1 MVGIII
7 GNQNPL
13 LGTTYSYEIK
23 PFGLSFGSNKYEWY
37 LYKKQKNGTWK
48 DITGT
53 PKTGEKVTYRFG
65 EPGLGIEFEMKV
77 YETKQGILPGMPSSK
92 QLAGSMKLIPT
103 SNTVP
108 KIEKVVLF
116 NRGARDVNKA
126 SYRDTLIAQAHC
138 IGMFNKDIEF
148 HLWED
153 DAPGKGH
160 NSTINK
166 NNRHTRT
173 YTARVNEK
181 GIAEIGIP
189 LMSDERVLRQMANK
203 LLMKGDQNEG
213 ANHEYYVTASYS
225 GKIMGASQT
234 NVDVANPDHKT
245 GQQPTQ
251 PKSQPQTNTPKFPT
265 GQGGGPRHPDPKGN
279 IIEAVFVDSSGKELS
294 KVAVGNK
301 VHVRIHS
308 KNMVGKYIQYVIWE
322 YDMGSNDEVYRSG
335 NIKIPAD
342 LCDTMGFVITKDIFK
357 KGVDSLIPNDPDQKT
372 QNYFIE
378 IISKDLA
385 AESKKFGVSSE
396 GLLTVENPLSPS
408 GVQNTPKPETPSST
422 KCPRC
427 EKVTLEELQKIFTG
441 VKEVNHLEEIVTHFN
456 KGAKHFGINTCL
468 KKAHFF
474 AQVLKETG
482 NSLTI
487 KSPESMNYSTDAL
500 KNGFWYSEGT
510 NWVKGDLKNK
520 KGGYYG
526 NGSKKSFC
534 NLSYFKSHPD
544 IAEKYGRK
552 DLNHYKDKG
561 IQIANED
568 MLANHAY
575 SNKYGN
581 GSVESGDGSKYRGK
595 GLIQLTWKENYE
607 KVNSEITVF
616 DESVDIVS
624 NPNKILTDK
633 KYAVYSAMGF
643 WKWKKINDVINK
655 DKSPDIVDK
664 VTFLINKDDDAESKR
679 KRKTN
684 FQNITSQVFR
694 INECE
699 PGVAQ
704 PSSKEPIGK
713 WHDPVDKPRRT
724 KYNSSGNIKPVSGA
738 YGDVRDGYTKY
749 HSGLDLFALP
759 FIQDEFIGTPVY
771 ACLDGEIVESTPG
784 NSAGQTIRIKIKNV
798 KDLLEQEKKINYQLE
813 FKKGEERGIDIK
825 ESDDVYLIYMHL
837 SKRLLHKG
845 DVTAGTLIGYSGVS
859 GSIANK
865 IPSPHL
871 HLEIATVQNA
881 YGTGKTKRTNPARFI
896 KLNSY
901 DTKDQDDAVNYKYTQ
916 DGKKIPW
923 KAPKT
928 DQRNL

>member
-92 QLAGSMKLIPT
+92 QLAGSIKLIPT
-103 SNTVP
+103 SNKVP
-108 KIEKVVLF
+108 KIDKVVLF

-265 GQGGGPRHPDPKGN
+265 GQGGGPRQPDPKGN

-342 LCDTMGFVITKDIFK
+342 LCDTTGFVITKDIFK
-357 KGVDSLIPNDPDQKT
+357 KGVDSLIPNDPDEKT

-385 AESKKFGVSSE
+385 AESKKFGVNSE

-408 GVQNTPKPETPSST
+408 GVQNTPKPGAPKTTCICQEQYKDLIWGGAVS
-422 KCPRC
+422 C
-427 EKVTLEELQKIFTG
+427 EFRKKVI
-441 VKEVNHLEEIVTHFN
+441 EISKRASIDPN
-456 KGAKHFGINTCL
+456 NLMAAM
-468 KKAHFF
+468 AH
-474 AQVLKETG
+474 ETG
-482 NSLTI
+482 GTFDPTCGTFKKKKNETTEGYVGLLQIGKDAATDLKITRTELLAMDQIKQLDYIEKYLYLPLVKGKLNTLTDFYLAVLFPVDCGKGNQPNHIVFDDSLPI
-487 KSPESMNYSTDAL
+487 SY
-500 KNGFWYSEGT
+500 KNGKVIKNLNYWRNAGYAANPTFHKEAKE
-510 NWVKGDLKNK
+510 KGKT
-520 KGGYYG
+520 YVWE
-526 NGSKKSFC
+526 
-534 NLSYFKSHPD
+534 
-544 IAEKYGRK
+544 IAENIKKWY
-552 DLNHYKDKG
+552 DKG
-561 IQIANED
+561 KQ
-568 MLANHAY
+568 
-575 SNKYGN
+575 NKVQKF
-581 GSVESGDGSKYRGK
+581 SC
-595 GLIQLTWKENYE
+595 
-607 KVNSEITVF
+607 
-616 DESVDIVS
+616 
-624 NPNKILTDK
+624 
-633 KYAVYSAMGF
+633 
-643 WKWKKINDVINK
+643 
-655 DKSPDIVDK
+655 
-664 VTFLINKDDDAESKR
+664 
-679 KRKTN
+679 
-684 FQNITSQVFR
+684 QN
-694 INECE
+694 
-699 PGVAQ
+699 AQ
-704 PSSKEPIGK
+704 ETKPEPITTNK
-713 WHDPVDKPRRT
+713 WHDPVDNPICT
-724 KYNSSGNIKPVSGA
+724 LYMQSGGGGKGTSGEHW
-738 YGDVRDGYTKY
+738 GLFGKTRNGSN
-749 HSGLDLFALP
+749 HQGLDLFAVP
-759 FIQDEFIGTPVY
+759 GSSVY
-771 ACLDGEIVESTPG
+771 ACVKGIVHKVKWHSGYGNTMTIKITDKESFFNHRRDYSLLYPSNGEISQSNNFDKT
-784 NSAGQTIRIKIKNV
+784 
-798 KDLLEQEKKINYQLE
+798 KDIFLFYAHLEQVLV
-813 FKKGEERGIDIK
+813 EEGV
-825 ESDDVYLIYMHL
+825 EV
-837 SKRLLHKG
+837 G
-845 DVTAGTLIGYSGVS
+845 AGKVIAKSGVS
-859 GSIANK
+859 GVEKGTCA
-865 IPSPHL
+865 PHL
-871 HLEIATVQNA
+871 HFEIFTTIYAVGMGLNYRCNPGFYIHFKAPNEQSQNELNLQKETA
-881 YGTGKTKRTNPARFI
+881 KTRI
-896 KLNSY
+896 KNLY
-901 DTKDQDDAVNYKYTQ
+901 
-916 DGKKIPW
+916 GKK
-923 KAPKT
+923 
-928 DQRNL
+928 

>member
-13 LGTTYSYEIK
+13 LGTTYNYEIK
-23 PFGLSFGSNKYEWY
+23 PFGLSFGPKSKYEWY

-48 DITGT
+48 DITGS

-265 GQGGGPRHPDPKGN
+265 GQGGGPRQPDPKGN

-357 KGVDSLIPNDPDQKT
+357 KGVDSFIPNDPDQKT

-408 GVQNTPKPETPSST
+408 GVQNTPKPEQSADG
-422 KCPRC
+422 KCPNC
-427 EKVTLEELQKIFTG
+427 EKPVTADDLKTIFPNASEANRKIVAETYTKYMKDLG
-441 VKEVNHLEEIVTHFN
+441 M
-456 KGAKHFGINTCL
+456 NTCSN
-468 KKAHFF
+468 KAHFF
-474 AQVLKETG
+474 AQARVEAGDALNLKEG
-482 NSLTI
+482 EGFNYYW
-487 KSPESMNYSTDAL
+487 ESIIGTFKAFQT
-500 KNGFWYSEGT
+500 KEGR
-510 NWVKGDLKNK
+510 
-520 KGGYYG
+520 
-526 NGSKKSFC
+526 
-534 NLSYFKSHPD
+534 
-544 IAEKYGRK
+544 EKAKLWGRAIRDRK
-552 DLNHYKDKG
+552 DPKAVDVPIETQIK
-561 IQIANED
+561 IANY
-568 MLANHAY
+568 AY
-575 SNKYGN
+575 SPPAAKAKELENTEPN
-581 GSVESGDGSKYRGK
+581 DGWNYRGR
-595 GLIQLTWKENYE
+595 GLIQVTGKGFYKYCNPYTLKYN
-607 KVNSEITVF
+607 N
-616 DESVDIVS
+616 VDVLKNPDAIGERIDLCVS
-624 NPNKILTDK
+624 SGMI
-633 KYAVYSAMGF
+633 F
-643 WKWKKINDVINK
+643 FKWKKINELANKTRDVKGKICPLVGNDVIRNGVSK
-655 DKSPDIVDK
+655 NHQPKQ
-664 VTFLINKDDDAESKR
+664 DAFD
-679 KRKTN
+679 T
-684 FQNITSQVFR
+684 ITSKVFKIDQCT
-694 INECE
+694 INNNKST
-699 PGVAQ
+699 PQAN
-704 PSSKEPIGK
+704 GK
-713 WHDPVDKPRRT
+713 WRMPIDNPMLCLYSQGGGPKPWHGSFGE
-724 KYNSSGNIKPVSGA
+724 KI
-738 YGDVRDGYTKY
+738 RDGSANHTGCDLLAVPGTK
-749 HSGLDLFALP
+749 
-759 FIQDEFIGTPVY
+759 VY
-771 ACLDGEIVESTPG
+771 ACFKGKINKIYTSGSMAGNVVVIEVLDKETFKSLQNKSYQPTYKNKGEI
-784 NSAGQTIRIKIKNV
+784 
-798 KDLLEQEKKINYQLE
+798 L
-813 FKKGEERGIDIK
+813 ERGFNHNGTI
-825 ESDDVYLIYMHL
+825 YLTFWHL
-837 SKRLLHKG
+837 SKNDFFKEG
-845 DVTAGTLIGYSGVS
+845 DPVEYNDVIGLTGISGW
-859 GSIANK
+859 GGKNFTTRN
-865 IPSPHL
+865 PHL
-871 HLEIATVQNA
+871 HFEVSNVGSAPGLN
-881 YGTGKTKRTNPARFI
+881 GKCNPAMYFHFKTENELSKNEI
-896 KLNSY
+896 DFQNKL
-901 DTKDQDDAVNYKYTQ
+901 KEKE
-916 DGKKIPW
+916 W
-923 KAPKT
+923 K
-928 DQRNL
+928 

>member
-13 LGTTYSYEIK
+13 LGTTYNYEIK
-23 PFGLSFGSNKYEWY
+23 PFGLSFGPKSKYEWY

-48 DITGT
+48 DITGS

-265 GQGGGPRHPDPKGN
+265 GQGGGPRQPDPKGN

-357 KGVDSLIPNDPDQKT
+357 KGVDSFIPNDPDQKT

-408 GVQNTPKPETPSST
+408 GVQNTPKPEQSADG
-422 KCPRC
+422 KCPNC
-427 EKVTLEELQKIFTG
+427 EKPVTADDLKTIFPNASETNRKIVAETYTKYMKDLG
-441 VKEVNHLEEIVTHFN
+441 M
-456 KGAKHFGINTCL
+456 NTCWN
-468 KKAHFF
+468 KAHFF
-474 AQVLKETG
+474 AQAKIESGDALSLKEGEGFNYYWESLIVTFGAFKTKEGRDKAKLWGRAIRDRRDPKAVDIPKETQIKIANYAYSPPAAKSKELENTDPNDGWNYRGRGLIQVTG
-482 NSLTI
+482 KGFYKYCNPYTLKYNNIDVIKNPDAIGQRIDLAVSSGMIFFKWKAINTLANTTKDVKGKICPLVGKNADKTI
-487 KSPESMNYSTDAL
+487 GNKKSTNYDEKQKAFTDITSVVFKIDSCKFGKGDEPKKQKGKYATYDSKYTADDTTIYIDIIVPSDRKKEGLLVFFDNTGILHKCYVLGLGTGGEDRYTNGGYGNVPNGLWKTKQELNVPNANGQPYPNTGVSFGNHGTIRLSPKAGDAL
-500 KNGFWYSEGT
+500 NASNRSGILLHCGHTMGDGKKGLTDNGPLMVTHGCLRVYNKDMPIIQKIYTEQIKKGKTIYIYVEETADLNAMFTNYGT
-510 NWVKGDLKNK
+510 VPDTKDTVVRKNK
-520 KGGYYG
+520 KY
-526 NGSKKSFC
+526 
-534 NLSYFKSHPD
+534 
-544 IAEKYGRK
+544 
-552 DLNHYKDKG
+552 
-561 IQIANED
+561 
-568 MLANHAY
+568 
-575 SNKYGN
+575 
-581 GSVESGDGSKYRGK
+581 
-595 GLIQLTWKENYE
+595 
-607 KVNSEITVF
+607 
-616 DESVDIVS
+616 
-624 NPNKILTDK
+624 
-633 KYAVYSAMGF
+633 
-643 WKWKKINDVINK
+643 
-655 DKSPDIVDK
+655 
-664 VTFLINKDDDAESKR
+664 
-679 KRKTN
+679 
-684 FQNITSQVFR
+684 
-694 INECE
+694 
-699 PGVAQ
+699 
-704 PSSKEPIGK
+704 
-713 WHDPVDKPRRT
+713 DP
-724 KYNSSGNIKPVSGA
+724 
-738 YGDVRDGYTKY
+738 
-749 HSGLDLFALP
+749 
-759 FIQDEFIGTPVY
+759 Q
-771 ACLDGEIVESTPG
+771 
-784 NSAGQTIRIKIKNV
+784 
-798 KDLLEQEKKINYQLE
+798 
-813 FKKGEERGIDIK
+813 
-825 ESDDVYLIYMHL
+825 
-837 SKRLLHKG
+837 
-845 DVTAGTLIGYSGVS
+845 
-859 GSIANK
+859 
-865 IPSPHL
+865 
-871 HLEIATVQNA
+871 
-881 YGTGKTKRTNPARFI
+881 
-896 KLNSY
+896 
-901 DTKDQDDAVNYKYTQ
+901 
-916 DGKKIPW
+916 
-923 KAPKT
+923 
-928 DQRNL
+928 

>member
-37 LYKKQKNGTWK
+37 LYKKQKNGIWK
-48 DITGT
+48 DITGS

-103 SNTVP
+103 SNKIP

-116 NRGARDVNKA
+116 NRGAKDVNKA

-181 GIAEIGIP
+181 GIAEVGIP

-203 LLMKGDQNEG
+203 FLMQGDQNEG
-213 ANHEYYVTASYS
+213 ANHEYYITASYS

-251 PKSQPQTNTPKFPT
+251 PKSQPQQNTPKFPS
-265 GQGGGPRHPDPKGN
+265 GQGGPRQPDPKGN

-357 KGVDSLIPNDPDQKT
+357 KGVDSFIPNDPDQKT

-408 GVQNTPKPETPSST
+408 GVQNTPAPNSKNCAGKYCIDKNAPPSELIREINIRLSGFGGNVPTDKFTDRTEKMVKQFQKDYMKVSETGKVCGNVLRAIDEFSKNFDIRAALWAQLKCSCSTKGKKVTSKLRGVQEVNNCTNFGDATGRNTYKKNVKDEAFNMYEYPGIHRSLLFGFKALQFYFSKQTTYKIDSFSSGYRCRFKNFATTNHQGKAIDMQFSKGTWEIRGPQKKNLVELRNMRDNIFIKYLGAQKEWPNSNLFSIEPIDLLYDAKGNPRQDHTYSWIHMDVREFDSIYLEDKYFCKNSTNLNGKSIIQLAIELGFTNTCSCFETYQSQQNQTPSST
-422 KCPRC
+422 ASNSC
-427 EKVTLEELQKIFTG
+427 EDKFKKVAPIIL
-441 VKEVNHLEEIVTHFN
+441 
-456 KGAKHFGINTCL
+456 KH
-468 KKAHFF
+468 
-474 AQVLKETG
+474 E
-482 NSLTI
+482 
-487 KSPESMNYSTDAL
+487 
-500 KNGFWYSEGT
+500 
-510 NWVKGDLKNK
+510 
-520 KGGYYG
+520 GGYK
-526 NGSKKSFC
+526 NE
-534 NLSYFKSHPD
+534 P
-544 IAEKYGRK
+544 A
-552 DLNHYKDKG
+552 KDKG
-561 IQIANED
+561 DPTNRGISWPVWQKYAKED
-568 MLANHAY
+568 L
-575 SNKYGN
+575 G
-581 GSVESGDGSKYRGK
+581 VEP
-595 GLIQLTWKENYE
+595 TKENQKKLTEEQATIIYRKRYWEPKGYCEINNLRVALMVYDWSITSGGAIKQVQKLLVDEFNQSIAVDGGMGKQTANALNQPQDQE
-607 KVNSEITVF
+607 KLLTRISEIRKAYYDYGASQNWF
-616 DESVDIVS
+616 SQDYL
-624 NPNKILTDK
+624 NGLKIR
-633 KYAVYSAMGF
+633 
-643 WKWKKINDVINK
+643 
-655 DKSPDIVDK
+655 VDK
-664 VTFLINKDDDAESKR
+664 CLN
-679 KRKTN
+679 
-684 FQNITSQVFR
+684 
-694 INECE
+694 
-699 PGVAQ
+699 
-704 PSSKEPIGK
+704 
-713 WHDPVDKPRRT
+713 
-724 KYNSSGNIKPVSGA
+724 
-738 YGDVRDGYTKY
+738 YT
-749 HSGLDLFALP
+749 L
-759 FIQDEFIGTPVY
+759 
-771 ACLDGEIVESTPG
+771 
-784 NSAGQTIRIKIKNV
+784 
-798 KDLLEQEKKINYQLE
+798 
-813 FKKGEERGIDIK
+813 
-825 ESDDVYLIYMHL
+825 
-837 SKRLLHKG
+837 
-845 DVTAGTLIGYSGVS
+845 
-859 GSIANK
+859 
-865 IPSPHL
+865 
-871 HLEIATVQNA
+871 
-881 YGTGKTKRTNPARFI
+881 
-896 KLNSY
+896 
-901 DTKDQDDAVNYKYTQ
+901 
-916 DGKKIPW
+916 
-923 KAPKT
+923 
-928 DQRNL
+928 